1 MTSDTAA
8 ASPHKDAEIN
18 LSFLS
23 LRLEKFRND
32 SANKFRDIV
41 DPTTTTIR
49 VKRRSPKGR
58 VLYLRGA
65 TSLAFYSLDIL
76 RREIISVCGACFNN
90 EDEDGLLRNLSA
102 LTFNIPLLRSPSIA
116 PPPRLFESLIDSK
129 GYPRDLNFF
138 PLLSSTFFHVFD
150 DEQRN

>member
-49 VKRRSPKGR
+49 VKHRSPKGR

-76 RREIISVCGACFNN
+76 RREIISVGACFNN

-102 LTFNIPLLRSPSIA
+102 LTFNIPLLRSPSI
-116 PPPRLFESLIDSK
+116 PLPRV
-129 GYPRDLNFF
+129 
-138 PLLSSTFFHVFD
+138 SSN
-150 DEQRN
+150 R

>member
-76 RREIISVCGACFNN
+76 RREIISVGACFNN

-102 LTFNIPLLRSPSIA
+102 LTFNIPLLRSPSI
-116 PPPRLFESLIDSK
+116 PPSSASLRIVDRFERISTRLFPS
-129 GYPRDLNFF
+129 P
-138 PLLSSTFFHVFD
+138 FFHVFP
-150 DEQRN
+150 RFR